1 MDVFDLECEE
11 KKMELGNS
19 SALQQELLDWCND
32 ALVQPD
38 HALLLLDVSADA
50 GIAFIESTIETVKI
64 FGRVRLF
71 GRVRVRS
78 SKEGPSETTLLVLCE
93 CREKI
98 DLSRVPA
105 EVLPKDGDP
114 PWKIVVVR
122 DKSLTLMIFQQ
133 NSENFRKL
141 LQDEGKSMTDVQ
153 ALFSPLP
160 TSSPE
165 AVIRTVGELLEK
177 TTKRSGDSTAYKR
190 LRVFSGVVPTPAGE
204 ETMENW
210 IEQAKLMIAE
220 SDCAEKEKRKRI
232 VESLKGPAL
241 EIIKAV
247 RLSNGD
253 ASASEY
259 LVALESAFGTSES
272 GEDLYFAFRL
282 LRQNSGEALSEFLR
296 RMEKSLTKVVQR
308 GGLQPAQVDRVRIEQ
323 LLRGAVESDLML
335 SPTFLKLLN
344 EIREEEENEAA
355 RCKLD
360 ATVKPLIPKAS
371 PPPKPTEIQAFK
383 AEVKELRAKL
393 EESRKAPASPEPPKQ
408 KAKMTSE
415 SAEARIDPK
424 VQSLNTQ
431 VQQLQKQLTLMN
443 VESSATQEEQHFSG
457 KL

>member
-1 MDVFDLECEE
+1 
-11 KKMELGNS
+11 
-19 SALQQELLDWCND
+19 
-32 ALVQPD
+32 
-38 HALLLLDVSADA
+38 
-50 GIAFIESTIETVKI
+50 
-64 FGRVRLF
+64 
-71 GRVRVRS
+71 
-78 SKEGPSETTLLVLCE
+78 
-93 CREKI
+93 
-98 DLSRVPA
+98 
-105 EVLPKDGDP
+105 
-114 PWKIVVVR
+114 
-122 DKSLTLMIFQQ
+122 MIFQQ

-323 LLRGAVESDLML
+323 LLRGAVESDLL
-335 SPTFLKLLN
+335 LKLRLRERKKSPPTFLKLLN